1 MTAHPGA
8 DLTVR
13 PGSGGRVGAV
23 RVLSMEDAVLGKR
36 PDLGSVSDQPAHA
49 RIAVWLEKL
58 IVSGRLSPGDK
69 LPAEVD
75 IAAALGVSRMTLRQA
90 LAAIESKGLIRRS
103 RGRFGGNFVETP
115 RLEFDHTGLP
125 GFTEQLRRLDMSAG
139 AQVVSASTRTPSAA
153 VREALALKRGAR
165 VHEII
170 RMRSANGTPVLLEE
184 TYLPAARFPGL
195 LAADLTGSV
204 YAIMAELFDT
214 QLFSAD
220 EHIEAAP
227 ASESSAELLAVPP
240 GHPLLLVTR
249 TAYDRSGTP
258 LEFSHDYFRSDRTRI
273 RVRSVADRAPEG
285 RVEPSP
291 AS

>member
-1 MTAHPGA
+1 M
-8 DLTVR
+8 D
-13 PGSGGRVGAV
+13 
-23 RVLSMEDAVLGKR
+23 DAVLATR
-36 PDLGSVSDQPAHA
+36 PDLGAPAHQPAHA
-49 RIAVWLEKL
+49 RIAAWLEKL

-90 LAAIESKGLIRRS
+90 LGAIEAKGLLHRS

-139 AQVVSASTRTPSAA
+139 AQLVSATSRTATA
-153 VREALALKRGAR
+153 QVREALALTRGAR

-170 RMRSANGTPVLLEE
+170 RIRSANGAPVLLEE
-184 TYLPAARFPGL
+184 TYLPAKLFPGL

-204 YAIMAELFDT
+204 YTLMSEQFGTPLY
-214 QLFSAD
+214 SAD
-220 EHIEAAP
+220 EHIEATP
-227 ASESSAELLAVPP
+227 ATAARAELLGVSV
-240 GHPLLLVTR
+240 GDPLLLVTR
-249 TAYDRSGTP
+249 TAYDRDGVAV
-258 LEFSHDYFRSDRTRI
+258 EFSHDYFRSDRTRI
-273 RVRSVADRAPEG
+273 RVKSWGDGDTQA
-285 RVEPSP
+285 RVETSP